1 MSNYPQYNLNNQH
14 ELIKRQNTY
23 VLDRKLVTIHSE
35 DRDISKWPNTN
46 MFEVELPEVLSNVQS
61 MRLVEIALPANQYIF
76 SNNQQ
81 NIKMQFYVTP
91 RIRNAT
97 YMNYYTILESNK
109 NIPYN
114 ITIQEGYYTPDQMA
128 NEIENRMNNA
138 VKEVL
143 INGGISSPNYDLF
156 KVKYDK
162 VGQRLVFGNTYD
174 NFYFPFNIKVYYDIS
189 CSSIISG
196 KQNSNVWEQ
205 YSCWGL
211 PAYIGFDK
219 KLYNASETEKT
230 LSFNYD
236 NVDWLTPNM
245 ILLPT
250 GQTAKAYYV
259 NATYTTSMFGDSAIY
274 MEFDKYNS
282 IDELTPYS
290 SRTNNMYNNDYS
302 GKVNAAFAK
311 IPITNTPSN
320 INNQL
325 FDSRNNFLQNV
336 SQYNPPIEKIK
347 KVKVLFRYHDG
358 RLVDFKD
365 SNFNFTIAF
374 DQLKDEISRDY
385 VIRVPQ
391 QYSL

>member
-61 MRLVEIALPANQYIF
+61 MRLVEIVLPANQYIF

-143 INGGISSPNYDLF
+143 INGGISSPDYDLF

-174 NFYFPFNIKVYYDIS
+174 NFYLPFNIV
-189 CSSIISG
+189 
-196 KQNSNVWEQ
+196 
-205 YSCWGL
+205 
-211 PAYIGFDK
+211 
-219 KLYNASETEKT
+219 
-230 LSFNYD
+230 
-236 NVDWLTPNM
+236 
-245 ILLPT
+245 
-250 GQTAKAYYV
+250 
-259 NATYTTSMFGDSAIY
+259 
-274 MEFDKYNS
+274 
-282 IDELTPYS
+282 
-290 SRTNNMYNNDYS
+290 
-302 GKVNAAFAK
+302 
-311 IPITNTPSN
+311 
-320 INNQL
+320 
-325 FDSRNNFLQNV
+325 
-336 SQYNPPIEKIK
+336 
-347 KVKVLFRYHDG
+347 
-358 RLVDFKD
+358 
-365 SNFNFTIAF
+365 
-374 DQLKDEISRDY
+374 
-385 VIRVPQ
+385 
-391 QYSL
+391 